1 MEGKGWNTKLR
12 TKQKKKLPSDD
23 VHAEKPIWPIQGTV
37 IFMFVFDKS
46 HVLAPQFSDLD
57 VPPNNREKE
66 TKD

>member
-1 MEGKGWNTKLR
+1 MEGKGWNIKLR
-12 TKQKKKLPSDD
+12 TKQKKKFPSDD
-23 VHAEKPIWPIQGTV
+23 VHAEKLIWPIQVTV